1 MLMSLE
7 HVMSPSTISRHQNK
21 SAIQIFFLA
30 FFPLILKQSIKYYI
44 ETLLL

>member
-21 SAIQIFFLA
+21 SAIQRFDISFLELFFL
-30 FFPLILKQSIKYYI
+30 LYQSNP
-44 ETLLL
+44 